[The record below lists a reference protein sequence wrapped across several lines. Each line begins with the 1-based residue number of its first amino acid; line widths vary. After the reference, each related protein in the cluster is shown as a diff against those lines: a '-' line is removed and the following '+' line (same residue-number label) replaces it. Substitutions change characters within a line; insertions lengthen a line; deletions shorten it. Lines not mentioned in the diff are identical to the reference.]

1 MKVKV
6 STLRRII
13 REEYTRIIRE
23 ATLSRPDEGAPD
35 SEWEKYFR
43 SKCEVDAASMPER
56 MRKSTIDSC
65 VTSKMA
71 TATERGQ
78 TATGLAQAEKA
89 EKERLAK
96 AKKAAGTAAAA
107 DKPTKD

>member
-1 MKVKV
+1 MMYSTYLIAHNQYYRRVLCTGAIMKVKV

-65 VTSKMA
+65 VTTCSD
-71 TATERGQ
+71 R
-78 TATGLAQAEKA
+78 
-89 EKERLAK
+89 
-96 AKKAAGTAAAA
+96 
-107 DKPTKD
+107 